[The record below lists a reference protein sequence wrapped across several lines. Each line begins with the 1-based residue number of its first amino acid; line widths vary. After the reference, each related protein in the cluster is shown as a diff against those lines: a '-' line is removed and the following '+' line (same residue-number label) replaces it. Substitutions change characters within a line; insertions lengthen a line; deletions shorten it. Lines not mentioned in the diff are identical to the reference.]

1 MFQACLN
8 EILPLGDI
16 YVSGNEPKNLPLTL
30 VGFVPDNRGR
40 SQRKSKKNRGKVK
53 KKFTL
58 KLRAVLKN

>member
-1 MFQACLN
+1 
-8 EILPLGDI
+8 
-16 YVSGNEPKNLPLTL
+16 
-30 VGFVPDNRGR
+30 VPDNRGR